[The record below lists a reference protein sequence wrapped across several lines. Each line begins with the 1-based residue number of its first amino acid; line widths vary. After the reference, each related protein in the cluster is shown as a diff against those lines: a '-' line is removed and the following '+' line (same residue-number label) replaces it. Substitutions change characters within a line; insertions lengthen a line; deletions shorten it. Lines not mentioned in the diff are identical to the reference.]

1 MDAHVFAHAF
11 QVDDVLEFDQ
21 RDHVVGLD
29 REKFAAVLRQRDA
42 FRRLFGMFAAAA
54 DELGERFG
62 PLCGTVELVETEGF
76 EQVVDRFELEP
87 LDGVFG
93 VGGREDDHRPL
104 LRGERAHEIDAAEI
118 GHVDVA
124 EDQIH
129 GLFFERAGGFEPRCG
144 IRPQVPERERVRCR
158 CAAGAVRAVRRRWR
172 CI

>member
-1 MDAHVFAHAF
+1 MSSESDLARCAA
-11 QVDDVLEFDQ
+11 L
-21 RDHVVGLD
+21 LD
-29 REKFAAVLRQRDA
+29 
-42 FRRLFGMFAAAA
+42 
-54 DELGERFG
+54 
-62 PLCGTVELVETEGF
+62 GF

-129 GLFFERAGGFEPRCG
+129 GLFFERAGGFERVAVFARKFQKGNACDVG
-144 IRPQVPERERVRCR
+144 AQLAQCERFVVD
-158 CAAGAVRAVRRRWR
+158 GDAVHFNAV
-172 CI
+172 